1 MFRIMSGIHVP
12 DRTALRIA
20 TMAFLLAGIAA
31 QAQAQFWNKK
41 DYQKWSAGECHKIL
55 SDSPWAQNY
64 TFSMVQMPNGATQT
78 AIPGRQ
84 PLLEVEYTAIF
95 FSALPVR
102 EAQVRL
108 GQIESHYDKMSPA
121 QKKAFDESAARY
133 LAVPFPTD
141 TVVLVNYSTNVNYLV
156 SPLASSWQ
164 LQTTAT
170 LENSAFLFADGKTV
184 RLRRYQ
190 PDMKQP
196 HFFLFFPREA
206 NGTPILSG
214 ATKSLTVQ
222 ITSPQLQFSNTF
234 GSGSLTAQ
242 APNARNIIFSFNV
255 KKMMYHGKIAY

>member
-1 MFRIMSGIHVP
+1 MFGTNLSNRA
-12 DRTALRIA
+12 ALRIT

-31 QAQAQFWNKK
+31 PAKAQFWKKK

-55 SDSPWAQNY
+55 SDSPWAQTY

-84 PLLEVEYTAIF
+84 PLLEIEYTAIF

-108 GQIESHYDKMSPA
+108 GQIESHYDKMPPA
-121 QKKAFDESAARY
+121 QKKAFDENAARY

-141 TVVLVNYSTNVNYLV
+141 TVVLVNYSTNVEYLV
-156 SPLASSWQ
+156 SPLASAWQ

-184 RLRRYQ
+184 RLNRYQ
-190 PDMKQP
+190 PEMKQP
-196 HFFLFFPREA
+196 HFFLFFPRQV
-206 NGTPILSG
+206 NGAPTLSD
-214 ATKSLTVQ
+214 ATKSLTLQ
-222 ITSPQLQFSNTF
+222 ITSPRLQFSNTF
-234 GSGSLTAQ
+234 GNGNLTAQ
-242 APNARNIIFSFNV
+242 APSAQNIIFSFNV
-255 KKMMYHGKIAY
+255 KKMMFQGKIAY